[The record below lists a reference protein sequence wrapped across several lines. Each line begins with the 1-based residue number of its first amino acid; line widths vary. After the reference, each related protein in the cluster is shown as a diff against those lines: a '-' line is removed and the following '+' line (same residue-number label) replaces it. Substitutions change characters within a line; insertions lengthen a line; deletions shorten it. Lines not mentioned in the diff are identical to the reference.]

1 MSEERTVQNPAGRP
15 EQDGQYSALADAAI
29 DVGQV
34 LRLAREARGI
44 SIDEASMALKLRP
57 RQIDAL
63 ETNNWFQLPRTVT
76 RGFVRNYARYLELDA
91 GPLMAAMDSVAMP
104 QGPELAVSDGAPVSM
119 PREGRGDR
127 RDYARVVAGAIVL
140 VLALLAYFFVPAEAW
155 RSTLGSIKALV
166 SMKQADS
173 DAPAAPA
180 GISEKTSG
188 AAPATP
194 ETLPVTITPV
204 PETASAPVPP
214 LTAPAPAEPL
224 ASVSAASSAANGT
237 LVFSFSRPSW
247 VEVRDRGGQ
256 IVFSQL
262 NPAGSRREIVGQ
274 PPFALVVGNATHVTL
289 QYKGKPV
296 DLSQRSKDDVAR
308 LTLE

>member
-1 MSEERTVQNPAGRP
+1 MSEERTVPNPASRP
-15 EQDGQYSALADAAI
+15 EQDGQNPAPVDVGI
-29 DVGQV
+29 DVGHM

-44 SIDEASMALKLRP
+44 SIDEASMALKLSP
-57 RQIDAL
+57 RQVDAL
-63 ETNNWFQLPRTVT
+63 ETNDWFQLPRTVT

-91 GPLMAAMDSVAMP
+91 GPLMAAMDSMTMP
-104 QGPELAVSDGAPVSM
+104 QGPELAVSNGAPVSM

-166 SMKQADS
+166 STKPADS
-173 DAPAAPA
+173 DSAAAPA
-180 GISEKTSG
+180 GTSDKSSG
-188 AAPATP
+188 TTP
-194 ETLPVTITPV
+194 ETVPVTITPV
-204 PETASAPVPP
+204 PEAASVPVPP
-214 LTAPAPAEPL
+214 PPAAAPAPAEPP
-224 ASVSAASSAANGT
+224 AAASAAPSASSGT
-237 LVFSFSRPSW
+237 LVFSFARPSW

-256 IVFSQL
+256 VVLSQL
-262 NPAGSRREIVGQ
+262 NPAGSRREVIGQ
-274 PPFALVVGNATHVTL
+274 PPFTLVVGNATHVTL